1 MTACMTSSVAC
12 TSRACCTS
20 SWFDGAAPRVL
31 VWLLACTNSFVYLV
45 GVLWQW
51 PVATI
56 LLAAICQDGVVKHA
70 IVSLAPGCC
79 SL

>member
-1 MTACMTSSVAC
+1 ML
-12 TSRACCTS
+12 
-20 SWFDGAAPRVL
+20 APTV
-31 VWLLACTNSFVYLV
+31 VYLV
-45 GVLWQW
+45 GLLWQW

-79 SL
+79 SLSFPSAEQPAMLFRLESKQFGPRL